1 VTPPLTTHQELVL
14 VERAFA
20 LARAEKS
27 RMVRDQEGNH
37 VVRIETKAGR
47 RVGLDSFRAHLG
59 DAVVALGNAIAGR
72 ERVATREGGSRIAA
86 AHR

>member
-1 VTPPLTTHQELVL
+1 VTPPITTHQELVL

-27 RMVRDQEGNH
+27 RITRDQEDNH
-37 VVRIETKAGR
+37 VAHIETKAGR
-47 RVGLDSFRAHLG
+47 EAGLDSFRRLLERLASPKRR
-59 DAVVALGNAIAGR
+59 A
-72 ERVATREGGSRIAA
+72 RVAS

>member
-1 VTPPLTTHQELVL
+1 MTPPIATYQELVL

-27 RMVRDQEGNH
+27 RIERDQEDTH
-37 VVRIETKAGR
+37 ISHIETKAGR
-47 RVGLDSFRAHLG
+47 QVGLDSFRRLFG
-59 DAVVALGNAIAGR
+59 GVASQNGR
-72 ERVATREGGSRIAA
+72 ARVAS